1 VYHNLVLPPFPL
13 FTAVA
18 ILGRMWS
25 CRRIVQGLFASF
37 QKARD
42 AHTERTALCP
52 AAVSER
58 RIVRSWSGQMPIRI
72 CCVESSAVP

>member
-18 ILGRMWS
+18 ILARMWS

-37 QKARD
+37 QKARN
-42 AHTERTALCP
+42 AHTERTTLCP

-58 RIVRSWSGQMPIRI
+58 RIVWSWSG
-72 CCVESSAVP
+72 